1 MLFGDFKKILKE
13 SSFMNKINNVNEA
26 VKNVENYV
34 KKTNSENEKLNLA
47 SPWEIY
53 RKELM
58 ALFESDDDIIV
69 EEILEDETGS
79 GAHDLGI
86 KVYKHRKFEALSKL
100 LPDSVAFGNVTLRIY
115 VYDMENSKCDEP
127 DYIRLFNDLFEGNDI
142 FDEML
147 GVVDAAGV
155 KHLFAAFKPK
165 AVQFYADNLQD
176 PFGNKTM
183 LAQDVAKDILGPM
196 CESNVQFTSSLIS
209 LPEIKE

>member
-1 MLFGDFKKILKE
+1 MLFGDFKKLLKE
-13 SSFMNKINNVNEA
+13 SSFMNKISNVDNA
-26 VKNVENYV
+26 IRNV
-34 KKTNSENEKLNLA
+34 ENEKLNLV

-69 EEILEDETGS
+69 EEIIS
-79 GAHDLGI
+79 YDLAI

-115 VYDMENSKCDEP
+115 VYDMENSKYDEP
-127 DYIRLFNDLFEGNDI
+127 DYSRLFNDLFEGNDI

-147 GVVDAAGV
+147 GVVDAPGV

>member
-1 MLFGDFKKILKE
+1 MT
-13 SSFMNKINNVNEA
+13 NNC
-26 VKNVENYV
+26 NV
-34 KKTNSENEKLNLA
+34 ENEKLNLA

-53 RKELM
+53 RKKLM

-69 EEILEDETGS
+69 DEAVKDERKDGVY
-79 GAHDLGI
+79 DLGI
-86 KVYKHRKFEALSKL
+86 AVYKHRKFEALSKL
-100 LPDSVAFGNVTLRIY
+100 LPDGVAFGNVTLRIY

-127 DYIRLFNDLFEGNDI
+127 NYSRLFNDLFEGNDI

-196 CESNVQFTSSLIS
+196 CGSNVQFTSSLIS